1 MMNIKTLIVD
11 DEPQARVALN
21 GILSEPEF
29 EDVTVVG
36 EARDIPEA
44 VKQINQ
50 LQPDLV
56 LLDIEMPGY
65 NGLELLRFFDPA
77 DITFKIVF
85 VTAYSEYAIH
95 AFELSAVDYLLK
107 PVQPVQLRKA
117 IDKIK
122 SSGFSQKQGLEVL
135 NENTRNPEHVKIA
148 LQVAE
153 GLLITPLSEI
163 MYLKA
168 DGSYTQIFFTDGRRI
183 VVSRKLIE
191 YEKLEKYAQFIR
203 VHRSHMVNMTCV
215 KKYLKQDNGILVM
228 PDNEHLSVSA
238 DKKSTVLD
246 WWKEIKI

>member
-1 MMNIKTLIVD
+1 
-11 DEPQARVALN
+11 
-21 GILSEPEF
+21 
-29 EDVTVVG
+29 
-36 EARDIPEA
+36 
-44 VKQINQ
+44 
-50 LQPDLV
+50 
-56 LLDIEMPGY
+56 
-65 NGLELLRFFDPA
+65 
-77 DITFKIVF
+77 
-85 VTAYSEYAIH
+85 
-95 AFELSAVDYLLK
+95 
-107 PVQPVQLRKA
+107 
-117 IDKIK
+117 
-122 SSGFSQKQGLEVL
+122 
-135 NENTRNPEHVKIA
+135 
-148 LQVAE
+148 
-153 GLLITPLSEI
+153 